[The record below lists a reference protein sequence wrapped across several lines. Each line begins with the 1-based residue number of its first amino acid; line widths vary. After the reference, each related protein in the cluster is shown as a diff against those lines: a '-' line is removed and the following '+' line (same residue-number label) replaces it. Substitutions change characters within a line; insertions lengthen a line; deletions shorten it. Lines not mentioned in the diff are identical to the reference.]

1 MVTYGLP
8 LCPIICSTLVL
19 LSISTSID
27 LGGNTMPTGYFKN
40 NKLTQQTVRL
50 LKSDNFNT
58 TFKDQQDNDV
68 SVTDT
73 NVVMN
78 LGPKIVLLPVTN
90 LSATVLIA

>member
-1 MVTYGLP
+1 
-8 LCPIICSTLVL
+8 
-19 LSISTSID
+19 
-27 LGGNTMPTGYFKN
+27 MPTGYFKN

-68 SVTDT
+68 SVTNA

>member
-1 MVTYGLP
+1 MVTHGLP

-68 SVTDT
+68 SVTNA

>member
-1 MVTYGLP
+1 MGYLYAQLYVVL
-8 LCPIICSTLVL
+8 LAL
-19 LSISTSID
+19 LSINASID

-68 SVTDT
+68 SVTNA

>member
-8 LCPIICSTLVL
+8 LCSIICSTLVL